1 MFRNNL
7 NGLAWVH
14 PKALKSLC
22 PCWLIEYHWN
32 YLIARWEF
40 EKVSQSPQFFYKDNQ
55 GIEASVALLLGNC
68 FLINMLGTIK
78 GHNDRLLQPTC
89 RFSLAAIFI
98 LEKEKRWA
106 RVAQE
111 VQDHIIHRALV
122 KIPSDLICIIES
134 IRHMS
139 VDISCRKRPGAEE
152 DLCMPVILQLLLACL
167 SPRPQCGRLSSRQRL
182 G

>member
-7 NGLAWVH
+7 NGLAGVH

-40 EKVSQSPQFFYKDNQ
+40 KKVSQSPQFSYKNNQ
-55 GIEASVALLLGNC
+55 GIEASVALLLGNW
-68 FLINMLGTIK
+68 FLINMLGTNK

-98 LEKEKRWA
+98 LGKEKK
-106 RVAQE
+106 V
-111 VQDHIIHRALV
+111 
-122 KIPSDLICIIES
+122 S
-134 IRHMS
+134 
-139 VDISCRKRPGAEE
+139 
-152 DLCMPVILQLLLACL
+152 
-167 SPRPQCGRLSSRQRL
+167 
-182 G
+182 

>member
-14 PKALKSLC
+14 PKALKSPC
-22 PCWLIEYHWN
+22 PCWLMEYHWN
-32 YLIARWEF
+32 YLIASGNLKKFLR
-40 EKVSQSPQFFYKDNQ
+40 VHNFFIKNNQ

-68 FLINMLGTIK
+68 FLINMLGTNR
-78 GHNDRLLQPTC
+78 GHNERLLQPTC
-89 RFSLAAIFI
+89 QFSLAAIFI
-98 LEKEKRWA
+98 LGKKKRWA

-134 IRHMS
+134 IRDMS
-139 VDISCRKRPGAEE
+139 VDISCSKRPGAEE

-167 SPRPQCGRLSSRQRL
+167 SPPPM
-182 G
+182 

>member
-7 NGLAWVH
+7 HGLAWVH

-32 YLIARWEF
+32 YLIANWEF
-40 EKVSQSPQFFYKDNQ
+40 EKVSQSSQFFYKNNQ
-55 GIEASVALLLGNC
+55 GIEASIALLLGNC
-68 FLINMLGTIK
+68 FLINMLGTNK
-78 GHNDRLLQPTC
+78 GHNDLTSSNIY
-89 RFSLAAIFI
+89 FG
-98 LEKEKRWA
+98 KVKRWA

-122 KIPSDLICIIES
+122 KISSDLICIIES
-134 IRHMS
+134 IRDMS

-152 DLCMPVILQLLLACL
+152 DLCAIDFAAAAGLFINPLPC
-167 SPRPQCGRLSSRQRL
+167 SRLSSIQFSGPLGLQR
-182 G
+182 